1 MAGGASFCHGF
12 CWAGDDG
19 SCSACWGCIPL
30 QSAPSA
36 SEYQGFDQQGQQRH
50 DMQRDVQ
57 PRVHYPRSG
66 LGAGLLEHQAALN
79 ELALTDEQ
87 QPEPQRSSMDDT
99 SAWMA
104 QMEQQLVLSTADRA
118 RVLAQA
124 AAASPALDRSSVKP
138 GDKLCKRADPSST
151 GDVLKLHDEMD
162 MAQVDFSEAGGS
174 KVRMLD
180 PDFERLPY

>member
-1 MAGGASFCHGF
+1 MVTAVAEHLARLDSRLDYRAGLRAQHP
-12 CWAGDDG
+12 AGSD
-19 SCSACWGCIPL
+19 
-30 QSAPSA
+30 
-36 SEYQGFDQQGQQRH
+36 
-50 DMQRDVQ
+50 
-57 PRVHYPRSG
+57 

-138 GDKLCKRADPSST
+138 GDKLCKRTDPSST

-174 KVRMLD
+174 KVRMFLCMD
-180 PDFERLPY
+180 QDDGCLTC